1 VNHDAEDYNDRSTMT
16 AKVSTL
22 AALVALVI
30 TRPIPAA
37 IAQVPAGVSYDAK
50 KHPNPIV
57 TWVNER
63 DFRPATF
70 ADAADKVGVELM
82 SLSKDQGE
90 RTSVELAIPPASK
103 QKVRIIGAEYE
114 VTFYPV
120 MRQTYKLK
128 SGNTF
133 ILYTFRFPRAQT
145 TADFLNQAAF
155 GPWPRGETPRFG
167 PMKLPERMEIRAH
180 PGLYFDEKARR
191 FAYWFELGSGF
202 SVTSNAPME
211 EFFRVID
218 DLL

>member
-1 VNHDAEDYNDRSTMT
+1 MT
-16 AKVSTL
+16 AKLSTL
-22 AALVALVI
+22 AALIALVI
-30 TRPIPAA
+30 CRATPIA
-37 IAQVPAGVSYDAK
+37 IAQVPAGVPYDVK

-57 TWVNER
+57 TWVNEK

-70 ADAADKVGVELM
+70 ADAANTVGVELM
-82 SLSKDQGE
+82 SLSKEQGE
-90 RTSVELAIPPASK
+90 RISVEIAIPTSSRQ
-103 QKVRIIGAEYE
+103 QKVRTMGAEYE

-133 ILYTFRFPRAQT
+133 ILYTFRFPRALT
-145 TADFLNQAAF
+145 TADFLNRAAF

-167 PMKLPERMEIRAH
+167 PMKLPDRMEIRGR
-180 PGLYFDEKARR
+180 PGLYFDDNTRR

-202 SVTSNAPME
+202 SVTSNAPRD
-211 EFFRVID
+211 EFFKVIG

>member
-1 VNHDAEDYNDRSTMT
+1 MT
-16 AKVSTL
+16 AKFSTL
-22 AALVALVI
+22 AALIVLVI
-30 TRPIPAA
+30 SKPTPTAFG
-37 IAQVPAGVSYDAK
+37 QVPAGVPYDVK

-57 TWVNER
+57 TWVNEK
-63 DFRPATF
+63 DFRPVTF
-70 ADAADKVGVELM
+70 AEAADKVGVELM
-82 SLSKDQGE
+82 SLSRNQGE
-90 RTSVELAIPPASK
+90 RIAVELAIPSATK

-133 ILYTFRFPRAQT
+133 ILYTFRFPRALT

-155 GPWPRGETPRFG
+155 GPFPRGENPRFG
-167 PMKLPERMEIRAH
+167 PMRLPDRIEIRER
-180 PGLYFDEKARR
+180 PGLYFDEKTRR

-202 SVTSNAPME
+202 SATSNAPKE
-211 EFFRVID
+211 EFFRVIA

>member
-1 VNHDAEDYNDRSTMT
+1 MT
-16 AKVSTL
+16 AKLSTL

-30 TRPIPAA
+30 IRAA
-37 IAQVPAGVSYDAK
+37 PTTVAQVPAGVPYDVK

-57 TWVNER
+57 TWVNEK
-63 DFRPATF
+63 DFRPTTF

-82 SLSKDQGE
+82 SLSKEQGE
-90 RTSVELAIPPASK
+90 RISVEIAVPPSTRQ

-133 ILYTFRFPRAQT
+133 ILYTFRFPRALT
-145 TADFLNQAAF
+145 TGDFLNRTAF

-167 PMKLPERMEIRAH
+167 PLRLPERMEIRGR
-180 PGLYFDEKARR
+180 PGLYFDNNTRR

-202 SVTSNAPME
+202 SVTSNAPMN
-211 EFFRVID
+211 EFFEVIG